1 MFTEWFSGK
10 ARRWYCES
18 PHRARI
24 DHVGE
29 ALLTRRYQ
37 DVVVRDPVHEWVRF
51 TRHLA
56 ERGLA
61 LPASVR
67 APEVR
72 EYVAGRLPGGS
83 ATRVRFIRA
92 AIRLFL
98 ETDEAGHVLR
108 RIRAVP
114 PPTPPVF
121 QAWVPPYLAFLR
133 CHRGLAETTLAK
145 RAFHLRR
152 FAEFLAAEG
161 VSDLRALRP
170 AQIQAF
176 CTDLPGRRP
185 ATRLAYGGSLRSFL
199 RWAFLAGHLP
209 RDLSAAAVSA
219 RRYRH
224 PGLPDVLTEREL
236 AALLESVDRSTAIG
250 RRDYAVL
257 LLAARY
263 GLRPSDIR
271 QLGLDQ
277 IDWRHR
283 RLTLRQAKT
292 GHPLALPLL
301 ADVAQAL
308 AAYLRAG
315 RPATRA
321 RELFV
326 RHRAPFEPFAPSN
339 NLAAIMRTALQHAG
353 FADRPGRRGL
363 ALFRH
368 TLATRLL
375 AAGHPLK
382 TIGDILG
389 HRSTDATFVY
399 TKVDLPALGTVA
411 LSEAEVLR

>member
-1 MFTEWFSGK
+1 MFTTWLSGE
-10 ARRWYCES
+10 ARQCY
-18 PHRARI
+18 RASSHKPRI
-24 DHVGE
+24 DHVGKC
-29 ALLTRRYQ
+29 LLDQQYQ
-37 DVVVRDPVHEWVRF
+37 EVVVRDHVHEWVRF
-51 TRHLA
+51 TRYLDM
-56 ERGLA
+56 RGLA

-108 RIRAVP
+108 RLRAVP
-114 PPTPPVF
+114 PPTAPVF

-133 CHRGLAETTLAK
+133 HHRGLAETTLAK

-152 FAEFLAAEG
+152 FTDFLAAEG
-161 VSDLRALRP
+161 VSALQALSP
-170 AQIQAF
+170 AQVQTF

-185 ATRLAYGGSLRSFL
+185 ATRLSYGPSLRGFL

-209 RDLSAAAVSA
+209 RDLSPAAVSA
-219 RRYRH
+219 RHYRH
-224 PGLPDVLTEREL
+224 PGLPDVLTERES
-236 AALLESVDRSTAIG
+236 AARLESVDHATAIG
-250 RRDYAVL
+250 RRDHAVL

-271 QLGLDQ
+271 QLRLDQ
-277 IDWRHR
+277 IDWRYR

-301 ADVAQAL
+301 ADVADAL
-308 AAYLRAG
+308 RAYLRAG
-315 RPATRA
+315 RPATPA
-321 RELFV
+321 RQLFV

-375 AAGHPLK
+375 AAGQPLK

-389 HRSTDATFVY
+389 HRSTDSTFVY
-399 TKVDLPALGTVA
+399 TKVDLPALGPVA